1 MSVQVEI
8 PNNIKDVARQPECP
22 PAFIQRRRRRTVSG
36 AEVLSKT

>member
-8 PNNIKDVARQPECP
+8 PNTIKDVARQPECP